1 MNPAST
7 TTLHFV
13 HHATVALV
21 PPSTPAD
28 RVAVWER
35 LQGTRFLLKDRG
47 YYRWPPHINLL
58 YPYLDPASD
67 VHGEV
72 LPALAAAAAS
82 VSPFRVTL
90 KTLGT
95 FGGHTRG
102 VLWLDPEVVA
112 TAGDE
117 GCDAIYTLQAKLLA
131 ALPSAPG
138 RPPLPPQLTRFRP
151 HMTLCHFSSLAA
163 ADRAGSDLA
172 GDFAASPVS
181 FEVAEAYV
189 MARRGDGGQFH
200 VVARLPLGG
209 GGNGMEGGSPSP
221 LEEAASTDGPK
232 AGLLRFPFM
241 PLEEAAW
248 VKEVRGAYKA
258 SRRRGGTRPPRP
270 DDGPG
275 TGEQTRR
282 APRDRPRTC
291 TTDTTEQ
298 IAEKRA
304 ARAAKKALAL
314 GLAPDDASP
323 VPPHP
328 QVGGSV
334 VCRVL
339 AIRQLHHS
347 LARRAFAR
355 ARRGDAPCYSNR
367 CA

>member
-1 MNPAST
+1 MTNA
-7 TTLHFV
+7 LRFV

-35 LQGTRFLLKDRG
+35 LQGTRATLKDRG

-72 LPALAAAAAS
+72 LPALAAAAAT
-82 VSPFRVTL
+82 VSPFCVTL

-95 FGGHTRG
+95 FGGYTRG
-102 VLWLDPEVVA
+102 VLWLDPEVVVA
-112 TAGDE
+112 AGDE
-117 GCDAIYTLQAKLLA
+117 GSDAIYTLQAKLLA
-131 ALPSAPG
+131 ALPTVPG
-138 RPPLPPQLTRFRP
+138 QSPLPPQLTRFRP

-172 GDFAASPVS
+172 GDFAGSPVS

-189 MARRGDGGQFH
+189 MARCGDGGQFH

-209 GGNGMEGGSPSP
+209 GGNGLEGGAPSP
-221 LEEAASTDGPK
+221 LEAAAVDGPD

-248 VKEVRGAYKA
+248 VNEVRGAYKA
-258 SRRRGGTRPPRP
+258 GRRRGGTRPPRP
-270 DDGPG
+270 DDDGPG
-275 TGEQTRR
+275 KGEQTRR
-282 APRDRPRTC
+282 APRDRPRAC
-291 TTDTTEQ
+291 TTDTPEQ

-314 GLAPDDASP
+314 GLAPEDTPP
-323 VPPHP
+323 VPPLP
-328 QVGGSV
+328 QVGRWVRCVPRFS
-334 VCRVL
+334 
-339 AIRQLHHS
+339 HS
-347 LARRAFAR
+347 AVTSFSRPARFRPC
-355 ARRGDAPCYSNR
+355 APRR
-367 CA
+367 CALLQ